1 MGIPLLPFQV
11 EVLSD
16 ALQHDEDG
24 NFVHKTCGLIIARQN
39 GKSHM
44 MRMRLL
50 FGMYVWGEKWLCIAQ
65 NRKLAHEQ
73 LDEACKIVENT
84 PWLREQVK
92 RISRVNGDEYI
103 ELKNGGKWSIAAATR
118 DGARGFT
125 ANLWVDELRDITPAA
140 WKAATPITRAVPN
153 SQIWVT
159 SNAGDAHST
168 VLNDIRES
176 ALRMKDSQLSW
187 YEWSADPSLG
197 IKDKRGWY
205 QANPAL
211 GHLIDES
218 DLSLA
223 LSMHTPEEF
232 MTESLCRWVDAI
244 ESPWPMGAWS
254 ACEDKKLELSPDA
267 PTWFGFDVTPSRK
280 RADLVGCQILD
291 DGRIAVGL
299 LQTWKSDTAIDE
311 ATIIPDIGQW
321 VKTYRPRVMA
331 FDRWTGSGVA
341 QGLAAVG
348 VPVGDVSGANFVQA
362 CDQFLMAMNG
372 KRLAHTSQIDL
383 NLHVNA
389 CARKP
394 AADGGWRV
402 VRKHSS
408 NDISAAIAA
417 IMCVY
422 HALAPQQTAVI
433 AFG

>member
-1 MGIPLLPFQV
+1 
-11 EVLSD
+11 
-16 ALQHDEDG
+16 
-24 NFVHKTCGLIIARQN
+24 
-39 GKSHM
+39 
-44 MRMRLL
+44 
-50 FGMYVWGEKWLCIAQ
+50 
-65 NRKLAHEQ
+65 
-73 LDEACKIVENT
+73 
-84 PWLREQVK
+84 
-92 RISRVNGDEYI
+92 
-103 ELKNGGKWSIAAATR
+103 
-118 DGARGFT
+118 
-125 ANLWVDELRDITPAA
+125 
-140 WKAATPITRAVPN
+140 
-153 SQIWVT
+153 
-159 SNAGDAHST
+159 
-168 VLNDIRES
+168 
-176 ALRMKDSQLSW
+176 
-187 YEWSADPSLG
+187 
-197 IKDKRGWY
+197 
-205 QANPAL
+205 
-211 GHLIDES
+211 
-218 DLSLA
+218 
-223 LSMHTPEEF
+223 
-232 MTESLCRWVDAI
+232 
-244 ESPWPMGAWS
+244 
-254 ACEDKKLELSPDA
+254 
-267 PTWFGFDVTPSRK
+267 
-280 RADLVGCQILD
+280 VGCQILE

-321 VKTYRPRVMA
+321 VKTYRPRVLA

-372 KRLAHTSQIDL
+372 KRMAHTSQVDL